1 MAEEMLEEFLKGN
14 VVSNLRLGDED
25 FLLEA
30 EGYTKQKREEVALGR
45 IKQQK
50 EDDIRPKKSLHQPS
64 TSWRTHNP
72 ERFYSED
79 WNEVQ
84 QEEDEWQAPDKWRR
98 FLQMVYCSRDLEIN
112 PIGCGFIS
120 SSVLNTKGADVAHER
135 INYKIFICRE
145 G

>member
-1 MAEEMLEEFLKGN
+1 M
-14 VVSNLRLGDED
+14 GDEH

-45 IKQQK
+45 IKRQK
-50 EDDIRPKKSLHQPS
+50 EDDIGPEKSLHLPS
-64 TSWRTHNP
+64 ASWRTQNP
-72 ERFYSED
+72 ERFYLED

-84 QEEDEWQAPDKWRR
+84 QKEDKWQGPDKWRR
-98 FLQMVYCSRDLEIN
+98 ILQMVFHSGDQKIN
-112 PIGCGFIS
+112 PVGCRFIS